1 MAASQSAA
9 EMLQMVPTQ
18 RKTCIAR
25 SPAQQELHHDLE
37 RATEQ
42 CARSGLQE
50 DARAAACAPAHTM
63 NTVKKRESR
72 GFLTGHARDGAGE
85 GKWRLGKQG
94 RGGSAWARKQ
104 LHLARC
110 EPAALPAGNGKGN
123 CPIFFFTE
131 TSRTPPRLSLVSTR
145 SRRSKRLNRTPK
157 PENLHTN
164 STHFFNPAV

>member
-1 MAASQSAA
+1 MTPIQSTRHRQTAPHGSN
-9 EMLQMVPTQ
+9 LKITW
-18 RKTCIAR
+18 
-25 SPAQQELHHDLE
+25 E
-37 RATEQ
+37 RGEREH
-42 CARSGLQE
+42 CARCSPGRMQAA
-50 DARAAACAPAHTM
+50 ARAAPCASAHSAK
-63 NTVKKRESR
+63 TVRNRASR

-94 RGGSAWARKQ
+94 RGGSAGARKQ

-123 CPIFFFTE
+123 YPGFFTE

-157 PENLHTN
+157 PENLYTN